1 MNSELKL
8 IHTIFEKNVKDQD
21 VFLECKI
28 KEQELKFQRRSPRI
42 KIMIINIIKL
52 LWGGN
57 VFYIGNRLIKS
68 KEFIIES
75 LISIYKNPLKAHMLE
90 KDFEKIENY
99 GIIMSLLINSKL
111 LFNEYFY
118 NFFEMFLEYGKVTEI
133 LNKIFDKFSLYSHF
147 KCNINVDDLIKI
159 INESGCAQNEKF
171 DFTKLNDYMYKK
183 YNLEQVKKVEEKKI
197 EQNFEDDDY
206 IIDYEKKE
214 NTELD
219 KKIKNNENINN
230 SLKENETCD
239 NKINDKKQID
249 DIK

>member
-57 VFYIGNRLIKS
+57 VFYIGNRLNKS
-68 KEFIIES
+68 KDFIIES

-118 NFFEMFLEYGKVTEI
+118 HFFEMFLEYGKVTEI
-133 LNKIFDKFSLYSHF
+133 INKIFDKFSLYSHF
-147 KCNINVDDLIKI
+147 KCIINVDELIKI
-159 INESGCAQNEKF
+159 INESGCAHNEKF

-183 YNLEQVKKVEEKKI
+183 YNLEQEKKVEEKNI
-197 EQNFEDDDY
+197 NQNFDDDDDF
-206 IIDYEKKE
+206 DYDKNE
-214 NTELD
+214 NKDLV
-219 KKIKNNENINN
+219 KNINNNENINN
-230 SLKENETCD
+230 IRKENEKSD
-239 NKINDKKQID
+239 KKINEQKQID

>member
-57 VFYIGNRLIKS
+57 VFYIGNRLNKS
-68 KEFIIES
+68 KDFIIES

-118 NFFEMFLEYGKVTEI
+118 HN
-133 LNKIFDKFSLYSHF
+133 
-147 KCNINVDDLIKI
+147 
-159 INESGCAQNEKF
+159 QNRHHH
-171 DFTKLNDYMYKK
+171 
-183 YNLEQVKKVEEKKI
+183 
-197 EQNFEDDDY
+197 QNFDLCFFLQLFFLVLNY
-206 IIDYEKKE
+206 TFYTYNHLI
-214 NTELD
+214 
-219 KKIKNNENINN
+219 
-230 SLKENETCD
+230 
-239 NKINDKKQID
+239 
-249 DIK
+249 

>member
-8 IHTIFEKNVKDQD
+8 IQAIFEKNVKDQD

-28 KEQELKFQRRSPRI
+28 KEQELKYQRRSPRI

-68 KEFIIES
+68 KDFIIDS
-75 LISIYKNPLKAHMLE
+75 LISIYKNPLKAHILE
-90 KDFEKIENY
+90 KDYEKIENY

-133 LNKIFDKFSLYSHF
+133 LNKIFDKFNLYSHF
-147 KCNINVDDLIKI
+147 KCNINVDELIKI
-159 INESGCAQNEKF
+159 INESGCAQNDKF

-183 YNLEQVKKVEEKKI
+183 YNLEQEKKVEEKI
-197 EQNFEDDDY
+197 DTNFDDDDDF
-206 IIDYEKKE
+206 ISDDDKNE
-214 NTELD
+214 NTNMD
-219 KKIKNNENINN
+219 KNIKNNENINN
-230 SLKENETCD
+230 IRKDNEKFD
-239 NKINDKKQID
+239 NKINEQKQNNI
-249 DIK
+249 IK